1 MMADAAG
8 DTAKALPENTPPK
21 RWGDKEDD
29 PVEVPSASSLN
40 SEEKAASELN
50 VEALTIN
57 DDESTINKFL
67 DEPQDSN
74 ITSVRSL
81 SLVALGIRRLIG
93 LEVSLFL
100 FSFFFLKN
108 E

>member
-1 MMADAAG
+1 MADAAE
-8 DTAKALPENTPPK
+8 DTSKASPENTPLK

-29 PVEVPSASSLN
+29 PAEVLSASSSN
-40 SEEKAASELN
+40 SEEKAASKLN

-57 DDESTINKFL
+57 DEESKINKFL

-81 SLVALGIRRLIG
+81 SHGFRYKKVDRFR
-93 LEVSLFL
+93 SLF
-100 FSFFFLKN
+100 FVIF
-108 E
+108 